1 MYQNLLQEKII
12 CAPGFFHVLMA
23 SNDNQT
29 TKVTDEPRRF
39 SMRLGDKEISYDT
52 FMHRNVTV
60 TETSE

>member
-1 MYQNLLQEKII
+1 MYQNLLEEKII
-12 CAPGFFHVLMA
+12 CTPGFFHMLMA

-29 TKVTDEPRRF
+29 KMVTSEPRRF
-39 SMRLGDKEISYDT
+39 SMRLGDKEISFDS